1 MQFSMQVIKTKN
13 VLTEKLNELGSSLN
27 LGLVPTMGA
36 LHQGHASLIK
46 KAVSENDKVVVS
58 IFVNPTQFN
67 NLEDLN
73 KYPKTLDADLL
84 LISEISEDII
94 VFTPDVS
101 EIYPETVIP
110 KIYDFEGL
118 DKVMEGEFRDDHFN
132 GVGTIVEELLIV
144 VHPTKAYFGEK
155 DFQQLRI
162 IQKLTEIRQIP
173 VEIIG
178 CKIVREDHGLA
189 MSSRNERLSKEIR
202 QKAAFIYE
210 TLKTAKN
217 KFGTDNV
224 LNIKDWVVNEFK
236 RTNDFELEY
245 FDITDVET
253 LTPVT
258 DKINNIKYRAFIAVY
273 VENVRLIDNIAL
285 N

>member
-1 MQFSMQVIKTKN
+1 MPVIKTK
-13 VLTEKLNELGSSLN
+13 TKLKEELNNLSNKLD

-36 LHQGHASLIK
+36 LHKGHTSLIK
-46 KAVSENDKVVVS
+46 KAAEQNKNVVVS

-67 NLEDLN
+67 NKEDLD
-73 KYPKTLDADLL
+73 KYPKTIDADIQ
-84 LISEISEDII
+84 LISSISDKII
-94 VFTPDVS
+94 IFTPEVS
-101 EIYPETVIP
+101 EIYPDIIVP

-132 GVGTIVEELLIV
+132 GVGTIVEELLNV
-144 VHPTKAYFGEK
+144 VQPSKAYFGEK

-162 IQKLTEIRQIP
+162 IQKLTEIQHIP

-178 CKIVREDHGLA
+178 CEIVREDHGLA
-189 MSSRNERLSKEIR
+189 MSSRNERLSKNIR

-217 KFGTDNV
+217 KFGTENALNV
-224 LNIKDWVVNEFK
+224 KDWVINQFE
-236 RTNDFELEY
+236 NNHDFQLEY

-253 LTPVT
+253 LTPMKN
-258 DKINNIKYRAFIAVY
+258 KINNVKYRAFIAVY
-273 VENVRLIDNIAL
+273 VEDVRLIDNIAL

>member
-1 MQFSMQVIKTKN
+1 MQVIKTKK

-94 VFTPDVS
+94 VFTPEVS

-118 DKVMEGEFRDDHFN
+118 EKVMEGEFRDDHFN

-178 CKIVREDHGLA
+178 CEIVREDHGLA

-236 RTNDFELEY
+236 KTNDFELEY

-253 LTPVT
+253 LTPVI

>member
-1 MQFSMQVIKTKN
+1 MNFSMPVIKTK
-13 VLTEKLNELGSSLN
+13 TKLKEELNKLSNKLD

-36 LHQGHASLIK
+36 LHKGHASLIK
-46 KAVSENDKVVVS
+46 KAVEQNKNVVVS

-67 NLEDLN
+67 NKEDLD
-73 KYPKTLDADLL
+73 KYPKTIDADIQ
-84 LISEISEDII
+84 LISAISDNII
-94 VFTPDVS
+94 IFTPEVS
-101 EIYPETVIP
+101 EIYPDIIVP

-132 GVGTIVEELLIV
+132 GVGTIVEELLNV
-144 VHPTKAYFGEK
+144 VQPSKAYFGEK

-162 IQKLTEIRQIP
+162 IQKLTEIQHIP

-178 CKIVREDHGLA
+178 CEIVREDHGLA
-189 MSSRNERLSKEIR
+189 MSSRNERLSKNIR

-217 KFGTDNV
+217 KFGTENALNV
-224 LNIKDWVVNEFK
+224 KDWVINQFE
-236 RTNDFELEY
+236 NNHDFQLEY

-253 LTPVT
+253 LTPMKN
-258 DKINNIKYRAFIAVY
+258 KINNVKYRAFIAVY
-273 VENVRLIDNIAL
+273 VEDVRLIDNIAL